1 MQWDGIHSFD
11 ELKVVCYHYFVFF
24 ISFNDISL
32 GIINHDN
39 TLAKVIILLVLFF
52 DEASGTRIVSEPCC
66 VCVNFLL
73 LYLPNDAFQMNMFIM
88 RCIVGCRALS
98 FSSFAHHNRQPQHQQ
113 KLLLSADSTW
123 FASPNIINSCETFH
137 MLIVIKQHELQT
149 NKIIIIHFSVWNT
162 YLAGGESN
170 SLRDMVNVDLKLNRP
185 YQRANGYLRKNRL
198 TFERAVF

>member
-1 MQWDGIHSFD
+1 
-11 ELKVVCYHYFVFF
+11 
-24 ISFNDISL
+24 
-32 GIINHDN
+32 
-39 TLAKVIILLVLFF
+39 
-52 DEASGTRIVSEPCC
+52 
-66 VCVNFLL
+66 
-73 LYLPNDAFQMNMFIM
+73 MNMFIM
-88 RCIVGCRALS
+88 RCIVGCRAVS

-185 YQRANGYLRKNRL
+185 YQRANIYEKIDWPSNARCFHTNFEDFCSSHLRVWKVKSNTTHCQRM
-198 TFERAVF
+198 